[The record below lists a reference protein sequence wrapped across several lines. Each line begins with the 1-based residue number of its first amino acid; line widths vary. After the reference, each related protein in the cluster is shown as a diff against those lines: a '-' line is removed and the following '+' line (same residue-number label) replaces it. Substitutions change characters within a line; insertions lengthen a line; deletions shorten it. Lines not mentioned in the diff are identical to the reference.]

1 MGSFDGYTREE
12 TPVAAPGKYRVAIAY
27 AEEGISKSSGNP
39 MIIVGLKLNG
49 TNITVKDYIV
59 KNEYFNRNMTKFY
72 DSFSDIK
79 EGDVNLLGWVG
90 AMGAAEVERDERGY
104 LKKKWYISAKEAE
117 GLPAWEGNLPER
129 QTITELSG
137 FTNIDSDDEL
147 PF

>member
-79 EGDVNLLGWVG
+79 EGDVNLLRMGWRNG
-90 AMGAAEVERDERGY
+90 RGR
-104 LKKKWYISAKEAE
+104 
-117 GLPAWEGNLPER
+117 G
-129 QTITELSG
+129 
-137 FTNIDSDDEL
+137 
-147 PF
+147 